1 LPGHGR
7 RRLGGFR
14 SYYLRRSAACRTC
27 KASQN
32 KHYACKQE
40 VNVSAGKRSIVHA
53 AGARSNMNDCGVGR
67 VISAGEIGW
76 TRLTRSAG
84 QNPHNKSER
93 DNAMTMAAKAKRR
106 NLFIR

>member
-1 LPGHGR
+1 
-7 RRLGGFR
+7 
-14 SYYLRRSAACRTC
+14 
-27 KASQN
+27 
-32 KHYACKQE
+32 
-40 VNVSAGKRSIVHA
+40 
-53 AGARSNMNDCGVGR
+53 MNDCGVGR